1 MSSTMEKVSS
11 NQVKLH
17 IELGAEAFED
27 AIQAAYQKIRGRIN
41 VPGFRR
47 GKAPRKVIERM
58 YGESV
63 FYEDAF
69 DAAFPDLYAE
79 AIKEHDIKVVDQPD
93 VDIETIGGEAGLVVN
108 ATIYVKPDVTLG
120 EYKGLD
126 VQRPEDGVDEE
137 AVDQEVSKVRQRNAR
152 EEEIQGRPVQDDD
165 IVTLDYAGTV
175 DGVAFEGG
183 TAQGQTLQIGSG
195 SFIPGFEEQ
204 MVGMEIGEDKDL
216 KVTFPK
222 EYHQE
227 DLANK
232 DAVFHVKVL
241 GIKVRELPDL
251 DDEFAKDVSE
261 FDTLDAYKAS
271 IRAKLQAD
279 ASRQADVE
287 FENGLVEAVLATTEM
302 DVPPPMIEREI
313 DALLQNMS
321 IRMMYQGIR
330 MQDFLNYTG
339 QTEEQLREQYR
350 NEAEKHVR
358 GELALQAIRE
368 AENIEASEADVDA
381 LIAKYAE
388 QAGKEF
394 DAYKAEIPENQIKA
408 FQEDA
413 IIAKV
418 LDFLKANAKKA
429 E

>member
-11 NQVKLH
+11 NQVKLR

-63 FYEDAF
+63 FYEEAF
-69 DAAFPDLYAE
+69 DMAFPDLYAK
-79 AIKEHDIKVVDQPD
+79 AIKEHDIKAVDQPD
-93 VDIETIGGEAGLVVN
+93 VDIESIGGEAGLVVN
-108 ATIYVKPDVTLG
+108 ATLYVQPEVTLG

-126 VQRPEDGVDEE
+126 VQRPDDGVDEE
-137 AVDQEVSKVRQRNAR
+137 AVDQEVSRVRQRNAR
-152 EEEIQGRPVQDDD
+152 EEEVQGRPVQDDD

-204 MVGMEIGEDKDL
+204 MVGMAIGDEKDL
-216 KVTFPK
+216 AVTFPK

-227 DLANK
+227 DLSGK
-232 DAVFHVKVL
+232 EAVFHVKVH
-241 GIKVRELPDL
+241 GIKTREMPDL

-287 FENGLVEAVLATTEM
+287 YENQLVEAVLANAQM

-330 MQDFLNYTG
+330 MQDFLKYTG
-339 QTEEQLREQYR
+339 QTEEELREQHR
-350 NEAEKHVR
+350 NEAEKHVK
-358 GELALQAIRE
+358 GELALQAIRK
-368 AENIEASEADVDA
+368 AEGIEASEADVDA

-394 DAYKAEIPENQIKA
+394 DAYKADIPENQIKA

-413 IIAKV
+413 IIVKV
-418 LDFLKANAKKA
+418 LDFLKANAKNA
-429 E
+429 